1 MAIYRVERMTE
12 TNYNR
17 YMCGSNEYG
26 PVEYLNIE
34 ADSKE
39 EAIKKAEKKGYVV
52 NDYVI
57 TLEEVERQERERQE
71 RWERYEAEEKAKKEK
86 RLAKEAEKAK
96 AAGMTVEEYRKDKAH
111 KAYIKRL
118 EREIDELEKELIEKR
133 KELQKAT
140 K

>member
-12 TNYNR
+12 RSYHS

-26 PVEYLNIE
+26 PVEHLNIE

-39 EAIKKAEKKGYVV
+39 EAIKKAEKKGFVV
-52 NDYVI
+52 NSYVR
-57 TLEEVERQERERQE
+57 TLEEIEE
-71 RWERYEAEEKAKKEK
+71 EEKAREERFRQIEEEAKARKEK
-86 RLAKEAEKAK
+86 RLAKEVEKAK

-118 EREIDELEKELIEKR
+118 EREIDDLEKELIEKR